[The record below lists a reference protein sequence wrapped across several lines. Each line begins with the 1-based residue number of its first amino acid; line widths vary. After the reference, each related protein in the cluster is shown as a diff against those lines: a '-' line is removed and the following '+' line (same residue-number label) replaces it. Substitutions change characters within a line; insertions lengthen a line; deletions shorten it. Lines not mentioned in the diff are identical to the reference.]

1 MPLLDVTE
9 ILSDPDFA
17 DTIIITRSSEA
28 GFDHGRPIVTTQTF
42 PNVTAVVTAG
52 QGDIL
57 KYFPEMANISGAILI
72 HTMFLLTSASETTQG
87 DIVTWQGRDYQ
98 ITGLNDWSTF
108 GAGFIMAVGTLK
120 NFVEAAP

>member
-17 DTIIITRSSEA
+17 DTITVTRSSET

-42 PNVTAVVTAG
+42 QNVTAVVTAG

-57 KYFPEMANISGAILI
+57 KYFPEMANILGAILI
-72 HTMFLLTSASETTQG
+72 HTMFRLTSASDTTQA
-87 DIVTWQGRDYQ
+87 DTVTWQGRDYQ
-98 ITGLNDWSTF
+98 VTGLNDWSTF

-120 NFVEAAP
+120 DFVEAAP

>member
-17 DTIIITRSSEA
+17 DTITVTRSVEA
-28 GFDHGRPIVTTQTF
+28 GFDHGRPQITMQTF
-42 PNVTAVVTAG
+42 TDIIAVVTAG

-57 KYFPEMANISGAILI
+57 KYFPEMANIQGAILI
-72 HTMFLLTSASETTQG
+72 HTTFRLTSASDTTQA
-87 DIVTWQGRDYQ
+87 DTVTWQGRDYQ
-98 ITGLNDWSTF
+98 VTGLNDWSTF

>member
-17 DTIIITRSSEA
+17 DTITVTRSVETV
-28 GFDHGRPIVTTQTF
+28 DTHGRPQTSPETF

-57 KYFPEMANISGAILI
+57 KYFPEMANISGAVLI
-72 HTMFLLTSASETTQG
+72 HTTFLLTSASETTQA

-98 ITGLNDWSTF
+98 VTGLNDWSTF

-120 NFVEAAP
+120 NFVEVAP